1 MKRLANPKWA
11 LLLENISR
19 EERGDIFMAILKYPD
34 MECSSAVW
42 PFIKAELD
50 EDDIKYKAKC
60 ERLATNRLA
69 RWGEQNSS
77 DIKQTLSDIRH
88 KSDAIANSKDKNNS
102 NTNTIEQSKEM
113 QRHTNDLLQKLATS
127 FSPLREPKYHIN
139 NEFSLPKIIERN
151 PNLFPLFNEFTP
163 EQLENGQMSLKR
175 KCMGQDKTIAQIIG
189 WIRNEGNFT

>member
-19 EERGDIFMAILKYPD
+19 EERGDIFMAVLKYPD
-34 MECSSAVW
+34 VECSSAVW

-77 DIKQTLSDIRH
+77 DIKQTLSEIGQ
-88 KSDAIANSKDKNNS
+88 KSDAIANSKTN
-102 NTNTIEQSKEM
+102 NTNTIEQSKAI
-113 QRHTNDLLQKLATS
+113 QSRANDMLQKLSNS
-127 FSPLREPKYHIN
+127 FSPLRTPKYHID
-139 NEFSLPKIIERN
+139 NEFSLPEIIKRN
-151 PNLFPLFNEFTP
+151 RDLLPVFKEFTP
-163 EQLENGQMSLKR
+163 EQLEKGQMSLIR

-189 WIRNEGNFT
+189 WIRNEGKFT

>member
-19 EERGDIFMAILKYPD
+19 EERGDIFMAVLKYPD

-60 ERLATNRLA
+60 ERLAANRLA

-77 DIKQTLSDIRH
+77 DIKQTLSDIRQ
-88 KSDAIANSKDKNNS
+88 KSDAIANSKYS
-102 NTNTIEQSKEM
+102 TNTIKQSKETHA
-113 QRHTNDLLQKLATS
+113 HTNDLLQKLATS
-127 FSPLREPKYHIN
+127 FNPSREPKYHID
-139 NEFSLPKIIERN
+139 NEFS
-151 PNLFPLFNEFTP
+151 
-163 EQLENGQMSLKR
+163 
-175 KCMGQDKTIAQIIG
+175 
-189 WIRNEGNFT
+189 

>member
-19 EERGDIFMAILKYPD
+19 EERGDIFMAVLKYPD

-77 DIKQTLSDIRH
+77 DIKQTLSDIRQ
-88 KSDAIANSKDKNNS
+88 KSDAIANSKYS
-102 NTNTIEQSKEM
+102 TNTIKQSKEM

-127 FSPLREPKYHIN
+127 FSPLREPKYHID
-139 NEFSLPKIIERN
+139 NEFSLSKIIERK

-163 EQLENGQMSLKR
+163 EQLENGQASLKR
-175 KCMGQDKTIAQIIG
+175 KCTGQDKTIAQIIG

>member
-19 EERGDIFMAILKYPD
+19 EERGDIFMAILKYPN

-77 DIKQTLSDIRH
+77 DIKQTLSDIGQ
-88 KSDAIANSKDKNNS
+88 KSDAIANSKNN

-113 QRHTNDLLQKLATS
+113 HGHANDLLQKLANS
-127 FSPLREPKYHIN
+127 FSTLREPKYRIDN
-139 NEFSLPKIIERN
+139 QFSLSKIIQQN
-151 PNLFPLFNEFTP
+151 PNLFPIFDEFTP
-163 EQLENGQMSLKR
+163 EQIENGQMSLKR
-175 KCMGQDKTIAQIIG
+175 KCMGQDKTMAQIIG
-189 WIRNEGNFT
+189 WIRNEGKFT

>member
-77 DIKQTLSDIRH
+77 DIKQNLSDIRQ
-88 KSDAIANSKDKNNS
+88 KSDAIANSKYS
-102 NTNTIEQSKEM
+102 TNTIKQSKETHS
-113 QRHTNDLLQKLATS
+113 HTNDLLQKLATS
-127 FSPLREPKYHIN
+127 FNPSREPKYHID
-139 NEFSLPKIIERN
+139 NEFSLSKIIERN
-151 PNLFPLFNEFTP
+151 PSLFPIFNEFTP
-163 EQLENGQMSLKR
+163 EQLENGQISLKR

>member
-1 MKRLANPKWA
+1 MKRLANPRWA

-19 EERGDIFMAILKYPD
+19 EERGDIFMAILRYPN
-34 MECSSAVW
+34 MECSSAMW

-69 RWGEQNSS
+69 RWNEHNSS
-77 DIKQTLSDIRH
+77 DVKQTPSDIEQ
-88 KSDAIANSKDKNNS
+88 KSDAIATSKSNN
-102 NTNTIEQSKEM
+102 NTKTIEQSKGIQGNVNE
-113 QRHTNDLLQKLATS
+113 LVQKLARS
-127 FSPLREPKYHIN
+127 FSPSREPKYHIDAL
-139 NEFSLPKIIERN
+139 FSLSKIIEQN
-151 PNLFPLFNEFTP
+151 PNLSPILNEFTP
-163 EQLENGQMSLKR
+163 EQIKNGQLSLKR

>member
-19 EERGDIFMAILKYPD
+19 EERGDIFMAVLRYPD
-34 MECSSAVW
+34 LECSSAVW

-77 DIKQTLSDIRH
+77 DIKQTLSDIGQ
-88 KSDAIANSKDKNNS
+88 KSDAIANSKTN
-102 NTNTIEQSKEM
+102 NTNTIEQSKAI
-113 QRHTNDLLQKLATS
+113 QSRANDILQKLSNS
-127 FSPLREPKYHIN
+127 FSPLRTPKYHID
-139 NEFSLPKIIERN
+139 NEFSLPEIIKRN
-151 PNLFPLFNEFTP
+151 RDLLPVFKEFTP
-163 EQLENGQMSLKR
+163 EQLEKGQLSLIR
-175 KCMGQDKTIAQIIG
+175 KCMGQDKTMAQIIG
-189 WIRNEGNFT
+189 WIRNEGKFT

>member
-34 MECSSAVW
+34 LECSSAVW

-77 DIKQTLSDIRH
+77 DIKQTLSDIRQ
-88 KSDAIANSKDKNNS
+88 KSDAIANSKYS
-102 NTNTIEQSKEM
+102 TNTIKQSKEM

-127 FSPLREPKYHIN
+127 FSPLREPKYHID
-139 NEFSLPKIIERN
+139 NEFSLSKIIERN

-163 EQLENGQMSLKR
+163 EQLENGQASLKR
-175 KCMGQDKTIAQIIG
+175 KCTGQDKTIAQIIG

>member
-19 EERGDIFMAILKYPD
+19 EERGDIFMAILKYPN

-77 DIKQTLSDIRH
+77 DIKQTLSDIGQ
-88 KSDAIANSKDKNNS
+88 KSDAIANSKNN
-102 NTNTIEQSKEM
+102 NTNTTEQCKEM
-113 QRHTNDLLQKLATS
+113 HGHANDLLQKLANS
-127 FSPLREPKYHIN
+127 FSTLREPKYRIDN
-139 NEFSLPKIIERN
+139 QFSLSKIIRQN
-151 PNLFPLFNEFTP
+151 PNLFPIFDEFTP
-163 EQLENGQMSLKR
+163 EQIENGQMSLKR
-175 KCMGQDKTIAQIIG
+175 KCMGQDKTMAQIIG
-189 WIRNEGNFT
+189 WIRNEGKFT

>member
-19 EERGDIFMAILKYPD
+19 EERGEIFMAVLKYPD
-34 MECSSAVW
+34 AECSSAVW

-77 DIKQTLSDIRH
+77 DIKQTLSDIGQ
-88 KSDAIANSKDKNNS
+88 KSDAIANSKTN
-102 NTNTIEQSKEM
+102 NTNTIEQSKEA
-113 QRHTNDLLQKLATS
+113 NILLQKLAGS
-127 FSPLREPKYHIN
+127 FSASRTPKYHID
-139 NEFSLPKIIERN
+139 NEFSLPEIIKRN
-151 PNLFPLFNEFTP
+151 TDLFPLFKEFTP
-163 EQLENGQMSLKR
+163 EQLEKGQMSLIR
-175 KCMGQDKTIAQIIG
+175 KCMGQDKTMAQIIG
-189 WIRNEGNFT
+189 WIKHEGKFT

>member
-19 EERGDIFMAILKYPD
+19 EECGDIFMAVLKYPD
-34 MECSSAVW
+34 AECSSAVW

-77 DIKQTLSDIRH
+77 DIKQTLSDIGQ
-88 KSDAIANSKDKNNS
+88 KSDAIANSKTN
-102 NTNTIEQSKEM
+102 NTNTTEQSKAI
-113 QRHTNDLLQKLATS
+113 QSRANDMLQKLAGS
-127 FSPLREPKYHIN
+127 FNASHEPKYHID
-139 NEFSLPKIIERN
+139 NEFSLSKIIQRN
-151 PNLFPLFNEFTP
+151 PNLFPIFDEFTP
-163 EQLENGQMSLKR
+163 EQLGKGQMSLIR
-175 KCMGQDKTIAQIIG
+175 KCMGQDKTMAQIIG
-189 WIRNEGNFT
+189 WIRNEGKFT

>member
-19 EERGDIFMAILKYPD
+19 EERGDIFMAVLKYPD

-50 EDDIKYKAKC
+50 EDDLKYKAKC

-77 DIKQTLSDIRH
+77 DTKQTLSDIRQT
-88 KSDAIANSKDKNNS
+88 SEAIANSKTN
-102 NTNTIEQSKEM
+102 NTNTIEQSKAI
-113 QRHTNDLLQKLATS
+113 QTRANDMLQKLASS
-127 FSPLREPKYHIN
+127 FNPLRTPKYHID
-139 NEFSLPKIIERN
+139 NEFSLPEIIKRN
-151 PNLFPLFNEFTP
+151 TDLLPTFREFTP
-163 EQLENGQMSLKR
+163 EQLEKGQMSLIR
-175 KCMGQDKTIAQIIG
+175 KCMGQDKTMAQIIG
-189 WIRNEGNFT
+189 WIRNEGKFT

>member
-34 MECSSAVW
+34 MKCSSAVW

-77 DIKQTLSDIRH
+77 NIKQNLSDIRQ
-88 KSDAIANSKDKNNS
+88 KSDAITNSKYS
-102 NTNTIEQSKEM
+102 TNTIKQSKEM

-127 FSPLREPKYHIN
+127 FSPLREPKYHID
-139 NEFSLPKIIERN
+139 NEFSLSKIIERN

-163 EQLENGQMSLKR
+163 EQLENGQASLKR
-175 KCMGQDKTIAQIIG
+175 KCTGQDKTIAQIIG

>member
-19 EERGDIFMAILKYPD
+19 EERGDIFMAVLKYPD
-34 MECSSAVW
+34 VECSSAVW

-77 DIKQTLSDIRH
+77 DIKQTLSEIGQ
-88 KSDAIANSKDKNNS
+88 KSDAIANSKTN
-102 NTNTIEQSKEM
+102 NTNTIEQSKAI
-113 QRHTNDLLQKLATS
+113 QSRANDMLQKLSNS
-127 FSPLREPKYHIN
+127 FSPLRTPKYHID
-139 NEFSLPKIIERN
+139 NEFSLPEIIKRN
-151 PNLFPLFNEFTP
+151 TDLFPLFKEFTP
-163 EQLENGQMSLKR
+163 EQLEKGQMSLIR
-175 KCMGQDKTIAQIIG
+175 KCMGQDKTMAQIIG
-189 WIRNEGNFT
+189 WIRNEGKFT

>member
-19 EERGDIFMAILKYPD
+19 EERGDIFMAVLKYPD

-77 DIKQTLSDIRH
+77 DIKQTLSDIRQ
-88 KSDAIANSKDKNNS
+88 KSDAIANSKYS
-102 NTNTIEQSKEM
+102 TNTIKQSKEM

-127 FSPLREPKYHIN
+127 FSPLREPKYHID
-139 NEFSLPKIIERN
+139 NEFSLSKIIERN

-163 EQLENGQMSLKR
+163 GQLENGQASLKR
-175 KCMGQDKTIAQIIG
+175 KCMGQDKTMAQIIG

>member
-19 EERGDIFMAILKYPD
+19 EERGDIFMAILKYPN

-77 DIKQTLSDIRH
+77 DIKQTLSNIGQ
-88 KSDAIANSKDKNNS
+88 KSDAIANSKNN

-113 QRHTNDLLQKLATS
+113 HGHANDLLQKLANS
-127 FSPLREPKYHIN
+127 FSTLREPKYRIDN
-139 NEFSLPKIIERN
+139 QFSLSKIIRQN
-151 PNLFPLFNEFTP
+151 PNLFPIFDEFTP
-163 EQLENGQMSLKR
+163 EQIEKGQMSLKR
-175 KCMGQDKTIAQIIG
+175 KCIGQDKTMAQIIG
-189 WIRNEGNFT
+189 WIRNEGKFT

>member
-19 EERGDIFMAILKYPD
+19 EERGDIFMAVLKYPD
-34 MECSSAVW
+34 AECSSAVW

-77 DIKQTLSDIRH
+77 DIKQTLSDIGQ
-88 KSDAIANSKDKNNS
+88 KSDAIANSKTN
-102 NTNTIEQSKEM
+102 NTNTIEQSKAI
-113 QRHTNDLLQKLATS
+113 QSRANDMLQKLSNS
-127 FSPLREPKYHIN
+127 FSPLRTPKYHID
-139 NEFSLPKIIERN
+139 NEFSLPEIIKRN
-151 PNLFPLFNEFTP
+151 RDLLPVFKEFTP
-163 EQLENGQMSLKR
+163 EQLGKGQMSLIR

-189 WIRNEGNFT
+189 WIRNEGKFT

>member
-1 MKRLANPKWA
+1 
-11 LLLENISR
+11 
-19 EERGDIFMAILKYPD
+19 MAVLKYPN

-77 DIKQTLSDIRH
+77 DIKQTLSDIGQ
-88 KSDAIANSKDKNNS
+88 KSDAIANSKNN

-113 QRHTNDLLQKLATS
+113 HGNANDLLQKLANS
-127 FSPLREPKYHIN
+127 FSTLREPKYHIDN
-139 NEFSLPKIIERN
+139 QFSLSKKIQQN
-151 PNLFPLFNEFTP
+151 PNLFPIFDEFTP
-163 EQLENGQMSLKR
+163 EQIENGQMSLKR
-175 KCMGQDKTIAQIIG
+175 KCMGQDKTMAQIIG
-189 WIRNEGNFT
+189 WIRNEGKFT

>member
-34 MECSSAVW
+34 LECSSAVW

-60 ERLATNRLA
+60 ERLTTNRLA

-77 DIKQTLSDIRH
+77 DIKQTLSDIRQ
-88 KSDAIANSKDKNNS
+88 KSDAIANSKYS
-102 NTNTIEQSKEM
+102 TNTIKQSKEM

-127 FSPLREPKYHIN
+127 FSPLREPKYHID
-139 NEFSLPKIIERN
+139 NEFSLSKIIERN

-163 EQLENGQMSLKR
+163 EQLENGQASLKR
-175 KCMGQDKTIAQIIG
+175 KCTGQDKTIAQIIG

>member
-19 EERGDIFMAILKYPD
+19 EERGDIFMAVLKYPD
-34 MECSSAVW
+34 VECSSAVW

-77 DIKQTLSDIRH
+77 DTKQTLSDIGQ
-88 KSDAIANSKDKNNS
+88 KSDAIANSKTN
-102 NTNTIEQSKEM
+102 NTNTIEQSKAI
-113 QRHTNDLLQKLATS
+113 QSRANDMLQKLSNS
-127 FSPLREPKYHIN
+127 FSPLRTPKYHID
-139 NEFSLPKIIERN
+139 NEFSLPEIIKRN
-151 PNLFPLFNEFTP
+151 RDLLPVFKEFTP
-163 EQLENGQMSLKR
+163 EQLEKGQMSLIR
-175 KCMGQDKTIAQIIG
+175 KCMGQDKTMAQIIG
-189 WIRNEGNFT
+189 WIRNEGKFT

>member
-34 MECSSAVW
+34 MKCSSAVW

-77 DIKQTLSDIRH
+77 DIKQTLSDIRQ
-88 KSDAIANSKDKNNS
+88 KSDAIANSKYS
-102 NTNTIEQSKEM
+102 TNTIKQSKEM

-127 FSPLREPKYHIN
+127 FSPLREPKYHID
-139 NEFSLPKIIERN
+139 NEFSLSKIIERN

-163 EQLENGQMSLKR
+163 EQLENGQASLKR
-175 KCMGQDKTIAQIIG
+175 KCTGQDKTIAQIIG

>member
-19 EERGDIFMAILKYPD
+19 EERGDIFMAVLKYPD
-34 MECSSAVW
+34 VECSSAVW

-77 DIKQTLSDIRH
+77 DIKQTLSEIGQ
-88 KSDAIANSKDKNNS
+88 KSDAIANSKTN
-102 NTNTIEQSKEM
+102 NTNTIEQSKAI
-113 QRHTNDLLQKLATS
+113 QSRANDMLQKLSNS
-127 FSPLREPKYHIN
+127 FSPLRTLKYHID
-139 NEFSLPKIIERN
+139 NEFSLPEIIKRN
-151 PNLFPLFNEFTP
+151 RDLLPVFKEFTP
-163 EQLENGQMSLKR
+163 EQLEKGQLSLIR
-175 KCMGQDKTIAQIIG
+175 KCMGQDKTMAQIIG
-189 WIRNEGNFT
+189 WIKHEGKFT

>member
-19 EERGDIFMAILKYPD
+19 EERGDIFMAVLRYPD
-34 MECSSAVW
+34 LECSSAVW

-77 DIKQTLSDIRH
+77 DIKQTLSEIGQ
-88 KSDAIANSKDKNNS
+88 KSDAIANSKTN
-102 NTNTIEQSKEM
+102 NTNTIEQSKAI
-113 QRHTNDLLQKLATS
+113 QSRANDMLQKLSNS
-127 FSPLREPKYHIN
+127 FSPLRTPKYHID
-139 NEFSLPKIIERN
+139 NEFSLPEIIKRN
-151 PNLFPLFNEFTP
+151 TDLFPLFKEFTP
-163 EQLENGQMSLKR
+163 EQLEKGQMSLIR

-189 WIRNEGNFT
+189 WIRNEGKFT

>member
-19 EERGDIFMAILKYPD
+19 EERGDIFMAVLKYPD

-50 EDDIKYKAKC
+50 EDDTKYKAKC
-60 ERLATNRLA
+60 ERLAMNRLA

-77 DIKQTLSDIRH
+77 DIKQTLSDIRQ
-88 KSDAIANSKDKNNS
+88 KSDAIANSKYS
-102 NTNTIEQSKEM
+102 TNTIKQSKETHS
-113 QRHTNDLLQKLATS
+113 HTNDLLQKLATS
-127 FSPLREPKYHIN
+127 FNPSQEPKYHID
-139 NEFSLPKIIERN
+139 NEFSLSKIIERN
-151 PNLFPLFNEFTP
+151 PNLFPIFNEFTP
-163 EQLENGQMSLKR
+163 EQLESGQISLKR

-189 WIRNEGNFT
+189 WIRNEGKFT

>member
-19 EERGDIFMAILKYPD
+19 EERGDIFMAVLKYPE

-77 DIKQTLSDIRH
+77 DIKQTLSEIGQ
-88 KSDAIANSKDKNNS
+88 KSDAIANSKTN
-102 NTNTIEQSKEM
+102 NTNTIEQSKAI
-113 QRHTNDLLQKLATS
+113 QSRANDMLQKLSNS
-127 FSPLREPKYHIN
+127 FSPLRTPKYHID
-139 NEFSLPKIIERN
+139 NEFSLPEIIKRN
-151 PNLFPLFNEFTP
+151 RDLLPVFKEFTP
-163 EQLENGQMSLKR
+163 EQLEKGQLSLIR
-175 KCMGQDKTIAQIIG
+175 KCMGQDKTMAQIIG
-189 WIRNEGNFT
+189 WIRNEGKFT

>member
-34 MECSSAVW
+34 LECSSAVW

-77 DIKQTLSDIRH
+77 DIKQTLSDIRQ
-88 KSDAIANSKDKNNS
+88 KSDTIANSKYS
-102 NTNTIEQSKEM
+102 TNTIKQSKEM
-113 QRHTNDLLQKLATS
+113 HAHTNDLLQKLATS
-127 FSPLREPKYHIN
+127 FNPSREPKYHID
-139 NEFSLPKIIERN
+139 NEFSLSKIIERN
-151 PNLFPLFNEFTP
+151 PKLFPIFNEFTP
-163 EQLENGQMSLKR
+163 EQLERGQISLKH
-175 KCMGQDKTIAQIIG
+175 KCMGQDKTMAQIIG

>member
-19 EERGDIFMAILKYPD
+19 EERGDIFMAVLKYPE

-50 EDDIKYKAKC
+50 EDDLKYKAKC

-77 DIKQTLSDIRH
+77 DTKQTLSDIRQT
-88 KSDAIANSKDKNNS
+88 SDAIANSKTN
-102 NTNTIEQSKEM
+102 NTNTIEQSKAI
-113 QRHTNDLLQKLATS
+113 QTRANDMLQKLSNS
-127 FSPLREPKYHIN
+127 FSPLRVPKYHID
-139 NEFSLPKIIERN
+139 NEFSLPEIIKRN
-151 PNLFPLFNEFTP
+151 NDLLPIFKEFTP
-163 EQLENGQMSLKR
+163 EQLEKGQMSLIR

-189 WIRNEGNFT
+189 WIRNEGKFP

>member
-19 EERGDIFMAILKYPD
+19 EERGDIFMAVLRYPD
-34 MECSSAVW
+34 LECSSAVW

-77 DIKQTLSDIRH
+77 DIKQTLSEIGQ
-88 KSDAIANSKDKNNS
+88 KSDAIANSKTN
-102 NTNTIEQSKEM
+102 NTNTIEQSKAI
-113 QRHTNDLLQKLATS
+113 QSRANDMLQKLAGS
-127 FSPLREPKYHIN
+127 FNALRTPKYHID
-139 NEFSLPKIIERN
+139 NEFSLPEIIKRN
-151 PNLFPLFNEFTP
+151 RDLLPVFKEFTP
-163 EQLENGQMSLKR
+163 EQLEKGQLSLIR

-189 WIRNEGNFT
+189 WIRNEGKFT

>member
-19 EERGDIFMAILKYPD
+19 EERGDIFMAVLKYPD

-77 DIKQTLSDIRH
+77 DIKQNLSDIRQ
-88 KSDAIANSKDKNNS
+88 KSDAIANSKYS
-102 NTNTIEQSKEM
+102 TNTIKQSKEM
-113 QRHTNDLLQKLATS
+113 HTHTNDLLQKLSTS
-127 FSPLREPKYHIN
+127 FNPSREHKYHID
-139 NEFSLPKIIERN
+139 NEFSLSKIIERN
-151 PNLFPLFNEFTP
+151 PKLFPIFNEFTP
-163 EQLENGQMSLKR
+163 KQIENGETSLKR
-175 KCMGQDKTIAQIIG
+175 KCMGQDKTMAQIIG
-189 WIRNEGNFT
+189 WIRNEGKFT

>member
-19 EERGDIFMAILKYPD
+19 EERGDIFMAVLRYPD
-34 MECSSAVW
+34 LECSSAVW

-77 DIKQTLSDIRH
+77 DIKQTLSEIGQ
-88 KSDAIANSKDKNNS
+88 KSDAIANSKTN
-102 NTNTIEQSKEM
+102 NTNTIEQSKAI
-113 QRHTNDLLQKLATS
+113 QSRANDMLQKLSNS
-127 FSPLREPKYHIN
+127 FSPLRTPKYHID
-139 NEFSLPKIIERN
+139 NEFSLPEIIKRN
-151 PNLFPLFNEFTP
+151 RDLLPVFKEFTP
-163 EQLENGQMSLKR
+163 EQLEKGQLSLIR
-175 KCMGQDKTIAQIIG
+175 KCMGQDKTMAQIIG
-189 WIRNEGNFT
+189 WIRNEGKFT

>member
-19 EERGDIFMAILKYPD
+19 EERGDIFMAVLKYPD
-34 MECSSAVW
+34 LECSSAVW

-77 DIKQTLSDIRH
+77 DIKQTLSEIGQ
-88 KSDAIANSKDKNNS
+88 KSDSIANSKTN
-102 NTNTIEQSKEM
+102 NTNTIEQSKAI
-113 QRHTNDLLQKLATS
+113 QSRANDMLQKLSNS
-127 FSPLREPKYHIN
+127 FSPLRTPKYHID
-139 NEFSLPKIIERN
+139 NEFSLPEIIKRN
-151 PNLFPLFNEFTP
+151 TDLFPLFKEFTP
-163 EQLENGQMSLKR
+163 EQLEKGQMSLIR
-175 KCMGQDKTIAQIIG
+175 KCMGQDKTMAQIIG
-189 WIRNEGNFT
+189 WIRNEGKFT